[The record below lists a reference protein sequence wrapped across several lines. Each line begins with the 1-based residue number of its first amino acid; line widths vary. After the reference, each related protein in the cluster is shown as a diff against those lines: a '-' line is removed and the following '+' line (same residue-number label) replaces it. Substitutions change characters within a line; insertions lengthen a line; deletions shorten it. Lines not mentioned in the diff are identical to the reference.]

1 MELHMQ
7 SFKRICSAVL
17 AAAAVLAVTACGGG
31 NTAFAAPLA
40 DNFVAGNGTLVAGT
54 GSAIRV
60 AKVTGGVHVTIEAVA
75 CDGSGAN
82 CALAPV
88 VQVVADANSAFWNS
102 FVLQANANGWYRN
115 GSANEYFSGKRAL
128 VVQCVGGSL
137 SQFSY
142 ASVSYNT
149 SVDSCNAYNAVKAA
163 SNQ

>member
-1 MELHMQ
+1 MQ

-40 DNFVAGNGTLVAGT
+40 DNFVAGSGSLVAGT
-54 GSAIRV
+54 GSGIRV
-60 AKVTGGVHVTIEAVA
+60 AKVTGGVNVTIEAVV

-88 VQVVADANSAFWNS
+88 VQSVADGNSQFWNS
-102 FVLQANANGWYRN
+102 FVQQATANGWYRN
-115 GSANEYFSGKRAL
+115 GSANEYFSAKRAL

-137 SQFSY
+137 TQFVY
-142 ASVSYNT
+142 ASGSFNT
-149 SVDSCNAYNAVKAA
+149 SPDACSTFNSVKAA